1 MQEKLTPVDLRALT
15 PSGAKKGW
23 GAVPPV
29 KAQPIVIKPGATEAP
44 AEKKVEGSGEGW
56 LRRR

>member
-1 MQEKLTPVDLRALT
+1 MDLRALT

-29 KAQPIVIKPGATEAP
+29 KAQPIVIKQSAKEAP